1 MPTLRL
7 LLLLLPVTGLWQ
19 CASKDPETMA
29 ATEASKPRSMS
40 ERFNNRGKQGYYQ
53 DSEGNWKVQND
64 KRSSFEQVGR
74 SSLDDQSLRREAFE
88 TQNVEKRSWS
98 GKNQYEKP
106 IYQPPSAQSLKTTA
120 NAAGQKAREQN
131 SLADLPDPIKREN
144 FSAKSRSSREQSR
157 FRDAKNAATEN
168 SNEELTPDIMD
179 WKEQRALQLKDTKS
193 WLNK

>member
-1 MPTLRL
+1 
-7 LLLLLPVTGLWQ
+7 
-19 CASKDPETMA
+19 MA

-74 SSLDDQSLRREAFE
+74 SSLDDQSFRREAFE

-98 GKNQYEKP
+98 GKNPYEKP